1 MIFRRDP
8 IDPVPDFPQRPE
20 DSHRCLLVTND
31 CPPTPQLCRLM
42 EEKCRSGPCE
52 MHVLVSRFRRA
63 VLVSDPAMHAANDR
77 GQITVDDDVWDVAEA
92 RLDSFMRALGD
103 LGQPLTGEILGGNVL
118 RKIRALLRFDD
129 FDEVVIMTPPR
140 PKRRLAARD
149 LASRIERTTRVPI
162 TMVTTDDL
170 AA

>member
-8 IDPVPDFPQRPE
+8 TDPVPDFPPRPE
-20 DSHRCLLVTND
+20 DSHRCLLVASD

-42 EEKCRSGPCE
+42 EEKCRRGPCE

-63 VLVSDPAMHAANDR
+63 VLVSDPAMHARNDR

-103 LGQPLTGEILGGNVL
+103 LGQPLTGEILGGNAL
-118 RKIRALLRFDD
+118 RKIRSLLRFDD

-140 PKRRLAARD
+140 SKRRLTTRD
-149 LASRIERTTRVPI
+149 LASRIQRSAHVP
-162 TMVTTDDL
+162 VTVVAADDL